1 VSTRLTSMKRTS
13 ATSARGRGTTDRSE
27 RDSRVQRQAKALG
40 DPTRHAI
47 YRAVADAPGPMDVAT
62 LTARFGLNHNAIR
75 QHLAKLCAAGLVVEE
90 VAAPQGPGRPH
101 LEYRPALAADAD
113 WGIPSPFEVLS
124 LILLELVRTGR
135 SPRQVGAEAGR
146 RMAADLPDTA
156 DPLDR
161 LEINAVRQ
169 GFEPRRAKT
178 RSSIDLILGRCPF
191 QAAAS
196 AAPEVICELH
206 RGLAEGVVEATGGA
220 LEVTDLIARDPRKA
234 GCRLKLQR
242 TAPEPH
248 P

>member
-1 VSTRLTSMKRTS
+1 MIVRRT
-13 ATSARGRGTTDRSE
+13 AAAPAAGRHPTDRSR
-27 RDSRVQRQAKALG
+27 RDARFQRQAKALG

-47 YRAVADAPGPMDVAT
+47 YRAVVDSPRPMDVAT
-62 LTARFGLNHNAIR
+62 LTAHFGLNHNAIR
-75 QHLAKLCAAGLVVEE
+75 QHLAKLGAAGLVVEA
-90 VAAPQGPGRPH
+90 VAAPEGPGRPR
-101 LEYRPALAADAD
+101 LQYRPAPAADAD
-113 WGIPSPFEVLS
+113 WGIPSPYQQLS
-124 LILLELVRTGR
+124 LMLLELVRSGR

-161 LEINAVRQ
+161 LEINAIRQ
-169 GFEPRRAKT
+169 GFEPRRTKT

-196 AAPEVICELH
+196 AAPEVVCELH

-234 GCRLKLQR
+234 GCRLKLKR
-242 TAPEPH
+242 TSPEPH
-248 P
+248 A